1 MRGLIV
7 VGSGIAGLFTTLT
20 ARRLGVRDVVM
31 VTKAALEESAT
42 RYAQGGIAAAIGD
55 GDSWEL
61 HEADTLGAGADLCD
75 PEAVRVLAGEAAD
88 RVADLIQLGVRFDT
102 ENGGFAHAREGAHS
116 MARVLHAEGDATGR
130 HIERALARAVRQAGV
145 EVRDRTF
152 LSELIIEAGACRG
165 VRLAGGDT
173 LETEAVVLA
182 AGGAGQLYSRTTNPS
197 ISTGDG
203 VALALRAG
211 AVVADLEFFQFHP
224 TAFAGSGAAHFL
236 ISEAVRGHGAVLRN
250 HRGAPFMAGYD
261 PRAELAPRDIVARSI
276 VHEME
281 RHRLAHVW
289 LDATHLPPGEFRR
302 RFPTIHAYCVA
313 HRCDPEREPI
323 PVSPAAHYMMGGVWT
338 DAWGRTSIPGLF
350 ACGETASTGVHGA
363 NRLASNSL
371 LEGVVFGARVAH
383 ALTGAATLGPPPPV
397 EGHAEELIL
406 AKPVSGDPVRAAL
419 PTRGSLQALLWERL
433 GILRHRAGLAQARAT
448 LETAA
453 AALPRNGTESRETA
467 NLALVGCVM
476 AEAAL
481 RRQESRG
488 AHYRLD
494 FPEPRPEWRRRQ
506 LFVVRPGRVDH
517 LPRVAEPGPAAC
529 GARS

>member
-1 MRGLIV
+1 MRTLIV
-7 VGSGIAGLFTTLT
+7 VGSGIAGLFTALS
-20 ARRLGVRDVVM
+20 ARRRGVRDVVM

-55 GDSWEL
+55 GDSSEL
-61 HEADTLGAGADLCD
+61 HEADTLGAGAELCD

-102 ENGGFAHAREGAHS
+102 ENGRFARAREGAHR
-116 MARVLHAEGDATGR
+116 MARVLHAGGDATGR
-130 HIERALARAVRQAGV
+130 HIERALAWAVRQAGV
-145 EVRDRTF
+145 EVHDRTF
-152 LSELIIEAGACRG
+152 ISELIIEAGACRG

-173 LETEAVVLA
+173 LEAEAVVLA

-224 TAFAGSGAAHFL
+224 TAFAGAGASRFL
-236 ISEAVRGHGAVLRN
+236 ISEAVRGHGAVLRS
-250 HRGAPFMAGYD
+250 HRGEAFMAGYD

-276 VHEME
+276 VHELE
-281 RHRLAHVW
+281 RHGLAHVW
-289 LDATHLPPGEFRR
+289 LDATHLPPGEFGR

-313 HRCDPEREPI
+313 RGCDPEREPI

-338 DAWGRTSIPGLF
+338 DAWGRTSVPGLF
-350 ACGETASTGVHGA
+350 ACGETASTGAHGA

-383 ALTGAATLGPPPPV
+383 ALTSASALGPPPLIEGRV
-397 EGHAEELIL
+397 EEITL
-406 AKPVSGDPVRAAL
+406 ARPASRVPA
-419 PTRGSLQALLWERL
+419 RGNPPGRESLQVLLWERL
-433 GILRHRAGLAQARAT
+433 GILRHRAGLAQARGT
-448 LETAA
+448 LETATS
-453 AALPRNGTESRETA
+453 ALPLNGIESRETA

-481 RRQESRG
+481 RREESRG

-494 FPEPRPEWRRRQ
+494 FPESRPAWRRRQ
-506 LFVVRPGRVDH
+506 LFVIRPGRVDP

-529 GARS
+529 EARS